1 MTTRK
6 DSGTGPVQALRDLAK
21 RYPEVQEGI
30 ACEGTYLEKITVK
43 ARNKAFLFLGVADVM
58 LKLRE
63 SLPEAMKL
71 AARDPSRYRA
81 GISGWVTIKFGTSLP
96 SQLDLLRKWLDES
109 YRLVAHKDLVTA
121 LLARDA
127 AKAKKK

>member
-1 MTTRK
+1 MTTRQG
-6 DSGTGPVQALRDLAK
+6 SAIAPVQALRDIAK

-30 ACEGTYLEKITVK
+30 ACEGTSLEKITVK

-71 AARDPSRYRA
+71 AARDPNRYRA
-81 GISGWVTIKFGTSLP
+81 GASGWVTIKLGTSPP
-96 SQLDLLRKWLDES
+96 SLLDLLRKWIDES

-121 LLARDA
+121 LLVRDA
-127 AKAKKK
+127 AKAIKK